1 MIDKIGPVIASLVAL
16 AIGAVVTVLMI
27 NASGALYDELRDH
40 GDINGEAFTVVYLN
54 NGQRDGNA
62 IDRGT
67 AFKVENVTS
76 GTGVT
81 AKNVDIEPLD
91 DNAIAGTTP
100 GPSLYTLQGTEIST
114 VHTTA
119 TGKKPNAKAQLT
131 LTGANWEEA
140 MEAAQRLAGLNNV
153 VTSLLPFVVSLS
165 FIVTVFAKSF
175 LRQGSLGSIKEILMG
190 EIVVLV
196 ITLVAIY
203 VAPSLFQFIEGLYF
217 AVSSDAPMLSMFGQA
232 LDVLV
237 SLMPSGI
244 VLAIV
249 GVNTD
254 RSLRATTGSGLYERG
269 KGYFGR
275 GRRGGM
281 SMGM

>member
-40 GDINGEAFTVVYLN
+40 GDINGEAFTVLYGNEGQDTEGN
-54 NGQRDGNA
+54 NIERGASCNIISGQTAGAATVTMNCPASGLVGSDGKA
-62 IDRGT
+62 YT
-67 AFKVENVTS
+67 P
-76 GTGVT
+76 GTG
-81 AKNVDIEPLD
+81 KP
-91 DNAIAGTTP
+91 
-100 GPSLYTLQGTEIST
+100 LYTLQGTEVPFASGSGAATI
-114 VHTTA
+114 VTA
-119 TGKKPNAKAQLT
+119 KYEK
-131 LTGANWEEA
+131 A
-140 MEAAQRLAGLNNV
+140 MEAAQRLSGLNNV

-217 AVSSDAPMLSMFGQA
+217 AVSSGAPMLAMFGQA

-249 GVNTD
+249 GINTD
-254 RSLRATTGSGLYERG
+254 RSLRATTGKGLYERG
-269 KGYFGR
+269 KGYFGK
-275 GRRGGM
+275 GRGGM

>member
-40 GDINGEAFTVVYLN
+40 GDVSGEAFTVLFYN
-54 NGQRDGNA
+54 NGQDGAGNS
-62 IDRGT
+62 IDRGQAIT
-67 AFKVENVTS
+67 VTGS
-76 GTGVT
+76 GTDVQATITFKADT
-81 AKNVDIEPLD
+81 AKGVAD
-91 DNAIAGTTP
+91 P
-100 GPSLYTLQGTEIST
+100 GVKLYTLQGTEVTYKANAMVDISAA
-114 VHTTA
+114 A
-119 TGKKPNAKAQLT
+119 TGAVTMTNAK
-131 LTGANWEEA
+131 WEKA
-140 MEAAQRLAGLNNV
+140 MEAAQRLSGLNNV

-217 AVSSDAPMLSMFGQA
+217 AVSSGAPMLAMFGQA

-249 GVNTD
+249 GINTD
-254 RSLRATTGSGLYERG
+254 RSLRATTGKGLYERG
-269 KGYFGR
+269 KGYFGK
-275 GRRGGM
+275 GRGGM